1 MTVMY
6 IAGKSKKIQKQLRLE
21 LLRSDD
27 IFGMAGLSKKLKKWR
42 KAETAM
48 RNNKRSVRIQMIYNF
63 NQGIAGAAMG
73 YGGVYGGSPG
83 VNIGAGV
90 ASSNYR
96 GAGGGV
102 GGKGGPQGG
111 MNQNINSMN
120 HDKLAKHYNRYNSFK
135 RKVVKAVHRDCSV
148 KTTNQ
153 FANNNRSQ
161 PNRPNSDVNRSF
173 QGNNPG
179 IGAAGQL
186 QQ

>member
-1 MTVMY
+1 
-6 IAGKSKKIQKQLRLE
+6 
-21 LLRSDD
+21 
-27 IFGMAGLSKKLKKWR
+27 
-42 KAETAM
+42 
-48 RNNKRSVRIQMIYNF
+48 
-63 NQGIAGAAMG
+63 MG
-73 YGGVYGGSPG
+73 YGGAYGASPG

-96 GAGGGV
+96 GGGGV
-102 GGKGGPQGG
+102 GGKGAPQGG

-153 FANNNRSQ
+153 FANNNRTQ